1 MAGPSCQS
9 LTSNGDE
16 EMTITGNLEGSVL
29 LPCNCLQRNLDEE
42 FLWQREEP
50 RTILVVKNTK
60 NTSNYNSGYKDR
72 AKLFLHENSNNCS
85 ILLTNITVD
94 DQGRYRCKFY
104 KKKTYMRVFVNLNIN
119 ASYDVC
125 QDDSADNL
133 NANKSGKTFR
143 CNASG
148 HYGEAEIQWKLG
160 GQLLTNSPDTNI
172 THTNTLDDQ
181 TGLYQLTSKLI
192 TKLSGTPACDVK
204 AKGLSIVIRDDCTTM
219 TETLINPVDPMR
231 YRYLKMIPIMLVVV
245 FSVVLWRRGNSH
257 RYQR

>member
-1 MAGPSCQS
+1 
-9 LTSNGDE
+9 
-16 EMTITGNLEGSVL
+16 MTITGNLEGSVL

-119 ASYDVC
+119 GESIIHYAYNIQSLVH
-125 QDDSADNL
+125 SPMNL
-133 NANKSGKTFR
+133 LHDCT
-143 CNASG
+143 
-148 HYGEAEIQWKLG
+148 
-160 GQLLTNSPDTNI
+160 LLTWVVCHQRATTSVRM
-172 THTNTLDDQ
+172 TLLTTWMLTKVERLSAAMQ
-181 TGLYQLTSKLI
+181 VGTMGRLRFSGSWVGSFLQIHPMLTSR
-192 TKLSGTPACDVK
+192 TQTPWT
-204 AKGLSIVIRDDCTTM
+204 IRPAST
-219 TETLINPVDPMR
+219 N
-231 YRYLKMIPIMLVVV
+231 
-245 FSVVLWRRGNSH
+245 
-257 RYQR
+257 